1 MRTANNKQN
10 KENGTDQRLKDIF
23 GNSTPYD
30 VPDGYFDALSARV
43 VDSCKKKDQVGNR
56 SLFLRPAFRRVA
68 SAAAVLFL
76 AALVITVVFTNRQT
90 ETDALS
96 DYTLDEA
103 YRFNI
108 NNLAEFE
115 DAYLL
120 SLISDDDVDKL
131 LIMEAENIDISDD
144 EIIYYYNGASAFVF
158 PSFYEGFGLP
168 PLEAMACGCPVIA
181 SDISKSVSKSPEIIS
196 TGSSAPSRA
205 YFTAP
210 AVP

>member
-1 MRTANNKQN
+1 MTTANNKQN
-10 KENGTDQRLKDIF
+10 KENAADQRLKDIF
-23 GNSTPYD
+23 GNNTPYD

-43 VDSCKKKDQVGNR
+43 VDACKKKEQTGNR
-56 SLFLRPAFRRVA
+56 SLYLRPVFRRVA
-68 SAAAVLFL
+68 AAAAVLFL
-76 AALVITVVFTNRQT
+76 AALVITVIFTNRQT

-131 LIMEAENIDISDD
+131 LIMEENSDISDD
-144 EIIYYYNGASAFVF
+144 
-158 PSFYEGFGLP
+158 
-168 PLEAMACGCPVIA
+168 
-181 SDISKSVSKSPEIIS
+181 DIIS
-196 TGSSAPSRA
+196 YLLADNHVEYYA
-205 YFTAP
+205 FTDY
-210 AVP
+210 